1 MVWKDKVI
9 DKGGASSLV
18 RLTMLESKYF
28 QFLGIKVNILVLSC
42 RVGASQGGV
51 QHGDIIMLLLL
62 IKAIV
67 KMDVWFE
74 AYLSY
79 NLQGLP
85 GDVFPGL

>member
-1 MVWKDKVI
+1 MLPKV
-9 DKGGASSLV
+9 V
-18 RLTMLESKYF
+18 CNT
-28 QFLGIKVNILVLSC
+28 GIL
-42 RVGASQGGV
+42 QGK
-51 QHGDIIMLLLL
+51 LL

-79 NLQGLP
+79 NFQGLP